1 MSVLVAVP
9 DSAEGLAALVAAG
22 EEAKML
28 GTDLVVINVGLS
40 ELPTTVIPTDVAVEL
55 IERSGAAQR
64 DPLDTVLDEVNRRR
78 VHRLVIGVRRRSP
91 TGKALL
97 GSLSQRLLLQA
108 PVPVLAVKINDE
120 YAAAI

>member
-9 DSAEGLAALVAAG
+9 DSAEGLAALTAAG
-22 EEAKML
+22 EEATLL
-28 GTDLVVINVGLS
+28 GTDLVIINVGLS
-40 ELPTTVIPTDVAVEL
+40 ALPKTLIPTDVVVEL
-55 IERSGAAQR
+55 IERSGAGQR
-64 DPLDTVLDEVNRRR
+64 DPFDTVLDEVRRRR

-108 PVPVLAVKINDE
+108 PVPVLAVKINEE
-120 YAAAI
+120 YATEI